1 MSWEEIYGRCVIH
14 LSCIDMAESKLQR
27 SDYGFFL
34 MVGVLDDKLAQP
46 LCVLQDRAILGRFR
60 SPKRDYTMS

>member
-1 MSWEEIYGRCVIH
+1 
-14 LSCIDMAESKLQR
+14 MAESKLQR